1 MLPMQI
7 AVWAVVSTLTVW
19 QMKKVFTVVCSV
31 LLALSLAGCGWWAPG
46 KGKAPI
52 IGKGKAPAPVVT
64 KG

>member
-1 MLPMQI
+1 MQMRGV
-7 AVWAVVSTLTVW
+7 ALAVVSTLTGW

-31 LLALSLAGCGWWAPG
+31 LLALSLAGCGWFTPG